1 MTVEDLL
8 KRFEGKLVYV
18 SGKTDNVIDSVEY
31 DSRKVSHKSLFVA
44 VKGLVS
50 DGHDYVRSLD
60 EKGVPC
66 VIVSSE
72 RASEFSELKCCVIS
86 ADDTRAALSYVS
98 AYFFGEVSLSIP
110 VIGITGTNGKT
121 STTYMLEAL
130 FSNAGYNPGV
140 IGTVAYRW
148 NGNEIP
154 APNTT
159 PESRD
164 LHKLFHDMK
173 NDGVDC
179 VIMEVSSHGLALGRV
194 NDIAF
199 QGAVF
204 TNLTRDHLDYHKTFE
219 EYFEAKKILFR
230 LLEKSP
236 RQNKFACINHDDEYG
251 MKILESRNDYSYP
264 FYSFGLSGDADF
276 FPVKNSLITSIS
288 TVKYS
293 VKHKKSVY
301 HVNLPMGG
309 KFSFYN
315 SLAAFSAASAFG
327 MNGETAAEG
336 FALIKNVPGRF
347 ERVDADCAFSVIVD
361 YAHTNDAM
369 EKLLSSAKELNPSKL
384 ITVFGCGGDRDK
396 TKRPLMGEVAGKY
409 SDTAIVTSDNPRT
422 ENPEAIIS
430 DILAGMEEYK
440 GKTIVEID
448 REKAI
453 RYAISIAEKDSVVV
467 IAGKGHEDYQ
477 IIGTEK
483 HHFDDREIARKYM
496 ELSASLSGAVN

>member
-8 KRFEGKLVYV
+8 KRFDGKLVYV
-18 SGKTDNVIDSVEY
+18 SGKKDAVIDSVEY
-31 DSRKVSHKSLFVA
+31 DSRKVSMKSLFVA

-50 DGHDYVRSLD
+50 DGHDYIRPLD
-60 EKGVPC
+60 EKGLAC

-72 RASEFSELKCCVIS
+72 RASEFSDLKCSVIS
-86 ADDTRAALSYVS
+86 ADDTRAALSFVS
-98 AYFFGEVSLSIP
+98 AYFFGEVTLSIP

-130 FSNAGYNPGV
+130 FKKSGYNPGV

-164 LHKLFHDMK
+164 LHKLFYDMK
-173 NDGVDC
+173 KDGVDC

-230 LLEKSP
+230 ILDRSSRK
-236 RQNKFACINHDDEYG
+236 NKFACVNHDDEYG
-251 MKILESRNDYSYP
+251 RKILRSKGDYSYP
-264 FYSFGLSGDADF
+264 LFSFGLSNEADF
-276 FPVKNSLITSIS
+276 FPVENSLITSIS
-288 TVKYS
+288 SVEYY
-293 VKHKKSVY
+293 VKHGDSVF

-327 MNGETAAEG
+327 LNGKTAAEG

-347 ERVDADCAFSVIVD
+347 ERVDADCNFSVIVD

-369 EKLLSSAKELNPSKL
+369 EKLLSSAQELNPSKL

-422 ENPEAIIS
+422 ENPESIIS
-430 DILAGMEEYK
+430 DILEGMDEYK
-440 GKTIVEID
+440 DRTVVEID

-453 RYAISIAEKDSVVV
+453 RYAISIAEKDSVIV

-483 HHFDDREIARKYM
+483 HHFDDREIAKKYM
-496 ELSASLSGAVN
+496 ELSASLSGAVK

>member
-1 MTVEDLL
+1 MKVEDLL
-8 KRFEGKLVYV
+8 KRFENKLTLV
-18 SGKTDNVIDSVEY
+18 SGKTDTSFDSIEY
-31 DSRKVSHKSLFVA
+31 DSRKISENSLFVA

-50 DGHDYVRSLD
+50 DGHDYIRPLD
-60 EKGVPC
+60 EKGLSC

-72 RASEFSELKCCVIS
+72 RASEFSDMKCCVIS
-86 ADDTRAALSYVS
+86 SDDTRAALSFVS
-98 AYFFGEVSLSIP
+98 AYFFGDVTLSIP

-130 FSNAGYNPGV
+130 FKNAGYNPGV

-173 NDGVDC
+173 KDGVDC
-179 VIMEVSSHGLALGRV
+179 VVMEVSSHGLALGRV
-194 NDIAF
+194 NDISF

-219 EYFEAKKILFR
+219 EYFEAKKILFS
-230 LLEKSP
+230 LLEKSH
-236 RQNKFACINHDDEYG
+236 RQNKFACVNHDDEYG
-251 MKILESRNDYSYP
+251 MKILKSCNDYSYP
-264 FYSFGLSGDADF
+264 FYSFGLSSDADF
-276 FPVKNSLITSIS
+276 YPVENSLITSIS

-293 VKHKKSVY
+293 VKHNNSVY

-327 MNGETAAEG
+327 MDGETAAEG
-336 FALIKNVPGRF
+336 FLLIRNVPGRF

-384 ITVFGCGGDRDK
+384 ITVFGCGGDRDR

-422 ENPEAIIS
+422 ENPESIIS
-430 DILAGMEEYK
+430 DILAGMDGYSD
-440 GKTIVEID
+440 KTIVEID

-453 RYAISIAEKDSVVV
+453 QYAISIAEKDSVIV

-477 IIGTEK
+477 IVGTEK

-496 ELSASLSGAVN
+496 ELSVLHSGAVN